1 MKRGRKASIASFKN
15 RRNRILDRELCVIN
29 CGDCEIKGGEA
40 FMLDDITIQKAID
53 GEPDALAS
61 VIKFYEPVINRY
73 AKRKQYD
80 CHGGYKYEIDN
91 DVKKSLE
98 LALIVAVMRYK
109 VR

>member
-1 MKRGRKASIASFKN
+1 MKRGRKASIDSFKN

-73 AKRKQYD
+73 AKRKQYNS
-80 CHGGYKYEIDN
+80 HGGYKYEIDN

-98 LALIVAVMRYK
+98 LLLIVAVMSYK
-109 VR
+109 IR

>member
-1 MKRGRKASIASFKN
+1 MRRGRKSFIVPVKS
-15 RRNRILDRELCVIN
+15 RKTCILDKDLCVIECGN
-29 CGDCEIKGGEA
+29 CKIKGGEE

-53 GEPDALAS
+53 GDPDALAS
-61 VIKFYEPVINRY
+61 VIKFYEPVINKYSMR
-73 AKRKQYD
+73 KRFDSYGVSKN
-80 CHGGYKYEIDN
+80 EIDN

>member
-61 VIKFYEPVINRY
+61 VIKFYEPVM
-73 AKRKQYD
+73 K
-80 CHGGYKYEIDN
+80 
-91 DVKKSLE
+91 
-98 LALIVAVMRYK
+98 LIMM
-109 VR
+109 

>member
-1 MKRGRKASIASFKN
+1 MKRDRKASIASFKN

-61 VIKFYEPVINRY
+61 E
-73 AKRKQYD
+73 
-80 CHGGYKYEIDN
+80 
-91 DVKKSLE
+91 S
-98 LALIVAVMRYK
+98 
-109 VR
+109 